1 MDGTIGELMKRTRIS
16 HMRPAHIHFEV
27 RAPGYKSVTTHLFR
41 RGDQYIETDVVF
53 GVKEPLIV
61 DFQEKQGGEAPN
73 GERLEAPFCEV
84 RYDFVLQRAAG

>member
-1 MDGTIGELMKRTRIS
+1 
-16 HMRPAHIHFEV
+16 
-27 RAPGYKSVTTHLFR
+27 
-41 RGDQYIETDVVF
+41 VF

-61 DFQEKQGGEAPN
+61 DFEEKAGGEAPG